1 MLTHHTALTFFAV
14 SLALGFTPGPDNI
27 AVLMQSATH
36 GRRAGLFIT
45 LGLCGGLVVHTLAV
59 ALGLAAV
66 FAASATAFAVLK
78 VLGATYLAYLAWGAF
93 RAPVSHVA
101 LGSRPAATPFRMFTR
116 GIVMN
121 LTNPKVV
128 FFFLALLPQ
137 FVQAESGSVTLQL
150 CALGLIF
157 ILATLVAFGTITYFS
172 AAFSAGLRQSAR
184 AQQGLNYFAGS
195 IFLGLAVR
203 LALTER

>member
-1 MLTHHTALTFFAV
+1 MLSIHTILTFFAV

-66 FAASATAFAVLK
+66 FAASATAFAILK

-93 RAPVSHVA
+93 RAPVSPA
-101 LGSRPAATPFRMFTR
+101 SMGARPAATPLQMFSR

-137 FVQAESGSVTLQL
+137 FVQAERGSVTLQL

-184 AQQGLNYFAGS
+184 AQRGLNYFAGS

>member
-1 MLTHHTALTFFAV
+1 MLSIHTTLTFFAV

-45 LGLCGGLVVHTLAV
+45 LGLCGGLVFHTLAV

-93 RAPVSHVA
+93 RAPVSSA
-101 LGSRPAATPFRMFTR
+101 TMGARPAASPFHMFTR

-184 AQQGLNYFAGS
+184 AQRGLNYFAGS

>member
-1 MLTHHTALTFFAV
+1 MLSIHTILTFFAV

-36 GRRAGLFIT
+36 GRKAGLFIT

-93 RAPVSHVA
+93 RAPVSPA
-101 LGSRPAATPFRMFTR
+101 AMGARPASTPFQMFTR
-116 GIVMN
+116 GMVMN

-137 FVQAESGSVTLQL
+137 FVQADSGSVTLQL

-184 AQQGLNYFAGS
+184 AQRGLNYFAGS

>member
-1 MLTHHTALTFFAV
+1 
-14 SLALGFTPGPDNI
+14 
-27 AVLMQSATH
+27 
-36 GRRAGLFIT
+36 
-45 LGLCGGLVVHTLAV
+45 
-59 ALGLAAV
+59 LAAV

-93 RAPVSHVA
+93 RAPVSPA
-101 LGSRPAATPFRMFTR
+101 SMGARPAATPLQMFSR

-184 AQQGLNYFAGS
+184 AQRGLNYFAGS